1 MLFMTIYSFDPAQKN
16 EIVKRRMESGS
27 GAPEGV
33 KVIGEWISTDG
44 LHGFLLLTETN
55 DARLLMAGA
64 GGWNDL
70 MRLNTTPVIPA
81 EEALAFVKS
90 MK

>member
-1 MLFMTIYSFDPAQKN
+1 MLFMTTYSFEPAQKN
-16 EIVKRRMESGS
+16 EIVKRRMERGS

-33 KVIGEWISTDG
+33 KVVGECISTDG
-44 LHGFLLLTETN
+44 LDGFLLIETN
-55 DARLLMAGA
+55 DARVLMAGA